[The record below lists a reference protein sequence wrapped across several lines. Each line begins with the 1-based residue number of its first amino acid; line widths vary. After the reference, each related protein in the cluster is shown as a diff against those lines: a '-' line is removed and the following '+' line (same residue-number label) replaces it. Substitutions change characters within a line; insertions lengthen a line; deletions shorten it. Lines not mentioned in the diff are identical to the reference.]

1 MAAPS
6 VADILAAPSWESKA
20 NFFSR
25 WTLSYLAPLLR
36 LGAKQPLTSIDIGG
50 LMDDDKAESVYRK
63 IKADWDH
70 QAANPVYEPAKEGG
84 LRVEKPR
91 SMARALLR
99 SYGTGKFIFGEWFIA
114 ASSWGGGGGGV
125 LRGGLA
131 FCLAF
136 SILT

>member
-1 MAAPS
+1 
-6 VADILAAPSWESKA
+6 
-20 NFFSR
+20 
-25 WTLSYLAPLLR
+25 
-36 LGAKQPLTSIDIGG
+36 
-50 LMDDDKAESVYRK
+50 MDDDKAESVYRK

-114 ASSWGGGGGGV
+114 ASSWGGGGGGLGGGGGRWV